1 MNPSIIFDF
10 DGTLAVGN
18 GPVLAYARYAAEAA
32 ADDYLA
38 RVEAELAT
46 YDRGESC
53 FRDGYD
59 VVGTFARED
68 GVDEATLNA
77 AYQHSRTHLGTGDAP
92 VSPAPGL
99 VDLVQHLDPGIR
111 IILATNAPGEGIPAL
126 LETWGIAGRF
136 AATHFR
142 VGKPTGL
149 EPILTAALAD
159 GPVLSIGDI
168 FAFDLAPAHALGA
181 DTALVGATA
190 TTSNE
195 SPTLRAT
202 TLAELAPEIH
212 RWAASALSTAASP
225 SATLS
230 TPHHLSPER

>member
-32 ADDYLA
+32 ADDYLT
-38 RVEAELAT
+38 RVAAELAI
-46 YDRGESC
+46 YDRGESR

-59 VVGTFARED
+59 VVGTLARED
-68 GVDEATLNA
+68 GVDEITLQA
-77 AYQHSRTHLGTGDAP
+77 AYQHSRTHLGTDDAP

-99 VDLVQHLDPGIR
+99 LDLLQSLDPGIR

-126 LETWGIAGRF
+126 LESWGLTDRF
-136 AATHFR
+136 AATHFT
-142 VGKPTGL
+142 VGKPVGL

-168 FAFDLAPAHALGA
+168 FAFDLAPAQALGA

-190 TTSNE
+190 HTSPA
-195 SPTLRAT
+195 SPTLRGA
-202 TLAELAPEIH
+202 TLADLAPEIH
-212 RWAASALSTAASP
+212 RWAASALGASASP
-225 SATLS
+225 LS
-230 TPHHLSPER
+230 TTPHHTSTER

>member
-32 ADDYLA
+32 ADDYLT
-38 RVEAELAT
+38 RVEVELAS
-46 YDRGESC
+46 YDRGESR

-59 VVGTFARED
+59 VVGTLARED
-68 GVDEATLNA
+68 GVDEDTLQA
-77 AYQHSRTHLGTGDAP
+77 AYQHSRTRLGTDDAP

-99 VDLVQHLDPGIR
+99 LDLLQSLDPGIR
-111 IILATNAPGEGIPAL
+111 IILATNAPGAGIPAL
-126 LETWGIAGRF
+126 LDTWGLTGRF
-136 AATHFR
+136 AATHFT

-149 EPILTAALAD
+149 EPILKAALTD

-168 FAFDLAPAHALGA
+168 FAFDLAPAQALGA

-190 TTSNE
+190 ETSDAT
-195 SPTLRAT
+195 PTMRGT
-202 TLAELAPEIH
+202 TLAQLTPDIH
-212 RWAASALSTAASP
+212 RWAASALSTPA
-225 SATLS
+225 
-230 TPHHLSPER
+230 